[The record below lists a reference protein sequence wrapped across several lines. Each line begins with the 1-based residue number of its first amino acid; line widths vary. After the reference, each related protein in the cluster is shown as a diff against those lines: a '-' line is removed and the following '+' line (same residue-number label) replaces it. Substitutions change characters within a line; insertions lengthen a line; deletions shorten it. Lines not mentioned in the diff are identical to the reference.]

1 MDWDIEEQ
9 LEVFKK
15 MNIVYQEHIE
25 VLEEENK
32 QLQAQIDFLREQL
45 HYKTFGKPS
54 YEEEEE

>member
-54 YEEEEE
+54 YEEG